1 MPLGLFLHS
10 NRGYARQSW
19 KIGHDGI
26 VLENSFIGESEE
38 LIKILPHIK
47 LFGVEIIGMA
57 KDEKR
62 RFSDALAVCLMKM
75 RNFKTENFANFYPA
89 GV

>member
-1 MPLGLFLHS
+1 M
-10 NRGYARQSW
+10 
-19 KIGHDGI
+19 
-26 VLENSFIGESEE
+26 ENSFIGESEE

-62 RFSDALAVCLMKM
+62 RFSGTLAVCLMKM